1 MIFPLYLNLSYRLT
15 KENKQDTVEK
25 ISVIHESLT
34 HTHGIY
40 FAIQNT
46 LDRNL
51 IYFVMQ
57 SNIFWYII

>member
-1 MIFPLYLNLSYRLT
+1 MNLS
-15 KENKQDTVEK
+15 
-25 ISVIHESLT
+25 